1 MLYLYANLLKEEQM
15 NGKLSNIIKMSLL
28 GVTAVMLISCSHT
41 LVPIDGPLY
50 RGERLEAENL
60 KVEVIPGQYYMEFD
74 RDDLF
79 IPVHVIIRNHTDH
92 KVQIGYKNF
101 LMLDD
106 HGNKYKPA
114 DLQDVITYYRVTSMN
129 VYPYYSS
136 YNWHYPYY
144 NPVRWNHPYST
155 RYYIE
160 MIRETYLKQD
170 KLEPEEEV
178 SGFLYF
184 KGAAKLADETVTLV
198 ARFAENDMKPVEYVF
213 KID

>member
-1 MLYLYANLLKEEQM
+1 MHRQ
-15 NGKLSNIIKMSLL
+15 LSNVIKMSLL
-28 GVTAVMLISCSHT
+28 GVTAAMLISCSLT
-41 LVPIDGPLY
+41 LIPIDGPLY

-60 KVEVIPGQYYMEFD
+60 KVEVIPGQYYMEFN

-114 DLQDVITYYRVTSMN
+114 DLQDVVIFYRMTSMN
-129 VYPYYSS
+129 VQPYYSS
-136 YNWHYPYY
+136 YNWRYPYY
-144 NPVRWNHPYST
+144 SPSRWSHPYST
-155 RYYIE
+155 RYHLE